1 MELDQYLHA
10 DPSKLKVLQLKQAI
24 TLFGGIPGNQTK
36 QKLISQFTSQREIY
50 IQNID
55 QTISLK
61 SVNLSYLQTSASTNH
76 FQTPN
81 NKFLFKSS
89 GPEMNGSLGL
99 SPIPLQ

>member
-1 MELDQYLHA
+1 MELDQYLLA
-10 DPSKLKVLQLKQAI
+10 DPSKLKVVQLKQAI
-24 TLFGGIPGNQTK
+24 TLFGGVPGNQTK
-36 QKLISQFTSQREIY
+36 QKLISKFTSQREIY

-61 SVNLSYLQTSASTNH
+61 SVNISYLQTSTNH

-81 NKFLFKSS
+81 NKFLLKSS